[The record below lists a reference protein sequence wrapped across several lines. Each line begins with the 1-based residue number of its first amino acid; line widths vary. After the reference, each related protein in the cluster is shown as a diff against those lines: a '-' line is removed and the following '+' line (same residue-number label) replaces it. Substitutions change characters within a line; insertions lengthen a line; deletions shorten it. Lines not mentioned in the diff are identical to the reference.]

1 MRPAIFVRGG
11 PSILV
16 ITLIRESE
24 RGSTIATG
32 AARNAPARGLG
43 EVGRP
48 GGVPVEEGAREGVA
62 LAADQLRELAEQV
75 RRDVVEPR
83 RELLRLLVL
92 RDVERAIVRRARR
105 AGRPRAVRI
114 VGLDADVRRR
124 HRLRVRADW
133 EGAMAECAA
142 RLRLD
147 AHPAVLVV
155 HGRRAYDK
163 EARVDASQR
172 LFVRGGGYPGAVT
185 SGNVA
190 GMAARADTRYRIEQR
205 AADGVLVALEP
216 TAEEVREHAP
226 ALAAAYN
233 DPHNSAMMGNTTAMS
248 PLDVIDH
255 FASLR
260 ASGGRPFLL
269 LDGGALAGDAD
280 LRHIERGQA
289 EMAILVAPRAAQGRG
304 LGTRFARMLHAF
316 GFGTLGLERV
326 FVTIL
331 PQNAASLRLFEK
343 LGYALDASAEARAF
357 AEGPSDVSLS
367 LARAAFEQVHAGLDV
382 LVAPR

>member
-1 MRPAIFVRGG
+1 
-11 PSILV
+11 
-16 ITLIRESE
+16 
-24 RGSTIATG
+24 
-32 AARNAPARGLG
+32 
-43 EVGRP
+43 
-48 GGVPVEEGAREGVA
+48 
-62 LAADQLRELAEQV
+62 
-75 RRDVVEPR
+75 
-83 RELLRLLVL
+83 
-92 RDVERAIVRRARR
+92 
-105 AGRPRAVRI
+105 
-114 VGLDADVRRR
+114 
-124 HRLRVRADW
+124 
-133 EGAMAECAA
+133 
-142 RLRLD
+142 
-147 AHPAVLVV
+147 
-155 HGRRAYDK
+155 
-163 EARVDASQR
+163 VDASQR

-289 EMAILVAPRAAQGRG
+289 EMAILVAPRAAQGR
-304 LGTRFARMLHAF
+304 FARMLHAL